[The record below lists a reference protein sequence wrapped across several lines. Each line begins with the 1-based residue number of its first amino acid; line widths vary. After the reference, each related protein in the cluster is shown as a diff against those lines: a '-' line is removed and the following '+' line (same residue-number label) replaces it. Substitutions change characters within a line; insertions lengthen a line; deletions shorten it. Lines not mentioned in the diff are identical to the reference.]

1 MVFYS
6 GRRNA
11 RAGGSMI
18 IERDDRL
25 DWAKLAW
32 AALAVGA
39 GCALL
44 VALGAPP
51 RMPMMNGAAL
61 LIGLAGVAAIW
72 ASRRA
77 GVSATAGDIALLAA
91 SALIPL
97 TALVGPQADGVARWL
112 VIGGLT
118 LQPALIVVPLVAVG
132 QALRP
137 SWVRCLSAIVT
148 LAGLALQPDPGWA
161 MILLLAI
168 VVVMGEP
175 GNRNVG
181 TWVVVAVAAICVRV
195 AIVRNVALPPV
206 PFVEGVLPD
215 AFGAGA
221 LPTLIAFAAIALI
234 IAPAVTRRLTSPHLA
249 FLAVWIGALTA
260 ALLGPYP
267 TPVIGFGGS
276 GVLGFV
282 LSAGLVALGTRA
294 LRRGQSGLV

>member
-1 MVFYS
+1 MDD
-6 GRRNA
+6 GR
-11 RAGGSMI
+11 GG
-18 IERDDRL
+18 ELRL
-25 DWAKLAW
+25 SSLAW

-51 RMPMMNGAAL
+51 RMPIMNGAAL

-72 ASRRA
+72 ACRRA
-77 GVSATAGDIALLAA
+77 GATAKAGDLALLAA

-97 TALVGPQADGVARWL
+97 TALVGSQADGIARWL

-132 QALRP
+132 LALRP

-148 LAGLALQPDPGWA
+148 LAGLALQPDPGCA

-168 VVVMGEP
+168 VVVMGELR
-175 GNRNVG
+175 NRNVG
-181 TWVVVAVAAICVRV
+181 TWVVVAVAVICVRV
-195 AIVRNVALPPV
+195 AIVRNVPLPPV

-221 LPTLIAFAAIALI
+221 LPTLLALAAIVLM
-234 IAPAVTRRLTSPHLA
+234 IAPAVTRWLTSPHLA
-249 FLAVWIGALTA
+249 FLAVWIGALIA

-267 TPVIGFGGS
+267 TPVVGFGGS

-282 LSAGLVALGTRA
+282 LSAGLIALGRRA